1 MKKHLSI
8 VVLFVLILA
17 LAVGCAN
24 NGKDPTPE
32 PTATDAQSYEDDD
45 YILEIV
51 GIGEEPIKVT
61 KGQIRELAN
70 GGKLVEYGEDQPAYA
85 SDKTDDDGNKIPHTL
100 KGVYFDDILEAY
112 ADGAKTSDFTSMSI
126 YAEDGYETILS
137 ADVFNVEQGGVK
149 MIIAF
154 EYDGVVLNPSEKSG
168 ALRAIFP
175 DKPANTWAKQVSKI
189 VLASDKEEETV
200 PETESVYFAEAT
212 GDKYDGSYEVD
223 GTTYYGT
230 SFKKIFADGILKSS
244 DEAQMFVYS
253 WDGTEYTSLKTKEYY
268 EDAFLV
274 YASKA
279 SGSEDFVPEKDAP
292 VFNGANILKGMKVKH
307 TMYVTVEKT
316 SFAVL
321 DKVFEKLD
329 FKGKGSILVTE
340 LLDEINMKEAS
351 TYTITGTDGT
361 EKQAKKEE
369 LASIRIESTDEGY
382 IVAVDGSEFVIM
394 SIKAK

>member
-1 MKKHLSI
+1 MKKHL
-8 VVLFVLILA
+8 LILA
-17 LAVGCAN
+17 IFVLVLALAAGCAN
-24 NGKDPTPE
+24 NNGQNTTPTP
-32 PTATDAQSYEDDD
+32 TDAPQSYEDDD

-51 GIGEEPIKVT
+51 GIGDETIKVT
-61 KGQIRELAN
+61 KGQIRELAA

-100 KGVYFDDILEAY
+100 KGVYFDDILEVY
-112 ADGAKTSDFTSMSI
+112 ADDAKTSDFTSMSI

-149 MIIAF
+149 MIVAF
-154 EYDGVVLNPSEKSG
+154 EYDGIELNPNEKSG
-168 ALRAIFP
+168 ALRVVFP

-189 VLASDKEEETV
+189 VLASEEDEETV
-200 PETESVYFAEAT
+200 PETESIYFSEST

-230 SFKKIFADGILKSS
+230 SFKKIFDDGILKSG
-244 DEAQMFVYS
+244 DKAQMFVYS

-274 YASKA
+274 YASKDA
-279 SGSEDFVPEKDAP
+279 DSDEFAQEKDAP

-307 TMYVTVEKT
+307 TMYVTVENT

-329 FKGKGSILVTE
+329 SKGKGSILVSE

-351 TYTITGTDGT
+351 IYTITGVDGT
-361 EKQAKKEE
+361 EKQAKKED
-369 LASIRIESTDEGY
+369 LKDIRIESTDEGY
-382 IVAVDGSEFVIM
+382 VVSVDGSEFVIL
-394 SIKAK
+394 SIQAK